1 VGGSQNGTASTI
13 QHAMSQPITMDKAG
27 RIVLPMEIRRRLNLA
42 PGARL
47 MLDVV
52 AQRIELTPEPQA
64 EAELVLTAGR
74 RTVLRPTGKAFDAA
88 AATRAERDAQAR
100 RGSRR

>member
-1 VGGSQNGTASTI
+1 
-13 QHAMSQPITMDKAG
+13 MSQAIAMDQAG
-27 RIVLPMEIRRRLNLA
+27 RIVLPKEVRQRLNLA

-64 EAELVLTAGR
+64 LVLLGAGLAGLAAFGR
-74 RTVLRPTGKAFDAA
+74 RRAA
-88 AATRAERDAQAR
+88 
-100 RGSRR
+100 